1 MACVN
6 IGDSFGALTVLDSNE
21 ERRASGGLKRMHR
34 CTCQCGRVV
43 NVERYN
49 LTSGNTLRCT
59 ECAKNAR
66 GEKHKTHGHSISRKE
81 IDPEGYRV
89 YTVWQAMKRRCNNPK
104 ESHYARY
111 GGRGIKVCAEWENSY
126 ETFLADI
133 GMPPSAEYQ
142 IDRIDND
149 GNYCKENCRW
159 VTRTENARNK
169 SNNSAITAF
178 GETLTLSAWSE
189 KTGLKRE
196 LIAARLRRG
205 IDPEKALSAATGDP
219 LRRVY
224 VTPLGEFASLREA
237 GEAHGLK
244 ISATH
249 SAFKKGREGW
259 SVQDL

>member
-1 MACVN
+1 MAKRQAGMKWN
-6 IGDSFGALTVLDSNE
+6 SLTLVSDIL
-21 ERRASGGLKRMHR
+21 GGENFKSTHKAIFV
-34 CTCQCGRVV
+34 CDCGLTHFATIN
-43 NVERYN
+43 NVENGVVKHCSSCSSRKK
-49 LTSGNTLRCT
+49 ST
-59 ECAKNAR
+59 E
-66 GEKHKTHGHSISRKE
+66 HKTHGHSMSRKE

-104 ESHYARY
+104 DSHYARY

-126 ETFLADI
+126 ETFLADM
-133 GMPPSAEYQ
+133 GMPPSADYQ

-149 GNYCKENCRW
+149 GGYCKENCRW

-169 SNNSAITAF
+169 SNNTVITAF
-178 GETLTLSAWSE
+178 GETLTLSAWAE

-205 IDPEKALSAATGDP
+205 IDPEKALSTAAGEP
-219 LRRVY
+219 LLRVY

-237 GEAHGLK
+237 GDAHGLK

-249 SAFKKGREGW
+249 AAFKKGRDGW
-259 SVQDL
+259 IVQDL